1 MPTLAE
7 VRARVETDLDD
18 ATLQTLIDSEIEA
31 LNRDAG
37 GTTAVETQLA
47 SGLKQ
52 IILRRKPASITN
64 ITERIKADSDVVALT
79 ANDWRKVGLYAIRR
93 LTDGDNPASGWG
105 AEVVVNYVP
114 EIDEALRDRIIFDLV
129 QLSVEFRAFDSEEAG
144 DWKGEQKDYRQ
155 RRKTILEQLTEG
167 RGLVL

>member
-18 ATLQTLIDSEIEA
+18 ATLQTIIDGEIEA

-37 GTTAVETQLA
+37 GDTAVETQFA

-52 IILRRKPASITN
+52 ILLRRKPESITK
-64 ITERIKADSDVVALT
+64 IEERVTADSDPVTLAS
-79 ANDWRKVGLYAIRR
+79 NDWRRVGLHTVRR

-105 AEVVVNYVP
+105 AEVVVTYVP
-114 EIDEALRDRIIFDLV
+114 EIDVALRDRVIFDLV
-129 QLSVEFRAFDSEEAG
+129 QLSVEFRAFDSEETG
-144 DWKGEQKDYRQ
+144 DWKGEQKDYDK
-155 RRKTILEQLTEG
+155 RRKAILAQISEG
-167 RGLVL
+167 RGLIL